1 MKNKQPKS
9 KPMPSPASQAASTP
23 SPSPTPSPDN
33 TTPPAHLSEAA
44 QALWREVVPSQVKTP
59 RVLAV
64 VLAGL
69 EARDRAA
76 SAREA
81 IERDG
86 MTSMSATGLTHV
98 HPLLKVERDSRQ
110 QFVAVWKAL
119 YLDREPSE
127 FDASCIN

>member
-1 MKNKQPKS
+1 M
-9 KPMPSPASQAASTP
+9 
-23 SPSPTPSPDN
+23 
-33 TTPPAHLSEAA
+33 
-44 QALWREVVPSQVKTP
+44 
-59 RVLAV
+59 

-76 SAREA
+76 VSREA

-86 MTSMSATGLTHV
+86 MTSISATGLPHV

-110 QFVAVWKAL
+110 QFVAIWKSL
-119 YLDREPSE
+119 YLDREPSA